1 MKIVLRAIVFV
12 LISMLSSQYVIG
24 GFNYGEDISRTF
36 LIVIVSLSIIF
47 LVMKPLLKLI
57 SLPTKGVLYFI
68 LLFALCFASLFSL
81 NTVLPSFS
89 IEPVSLS
96 GLIIFGFVLPSK
108 DLTSIESALVSSL
121 VVSLVYSFMQ
131 TLCSKK

>member
-131 TLCSKK
+131 ILCSKK